1 MTSSE
6 LRGMFAVMRSSTMRA
21 GMLHACQRICRAVC
35 LLAAI
40 GLAVLHAHSRER
52 QPPVGSGEGV
62 RVLVKFKPAIP
73 LPDRKALHIRLGGT
87 FLKTIRGT
95 DALDVVVFPRTR
107 ESKAVIREYLRN
119 ILVEYAEPDGVV
131 RAAPSGAVRGM

>member
-6 LRGMFAVMRSSTMRA
+6 LRGIFAVMRSAT
-21 GMLHACQRICRAVC
+21 ACQRICRAVC
-35 LLAAI
+35 LLAAF
-40 GLAVLHAHSRER
+40 GLAVMHAHSREG
-52 QPPVGSGEGV
+52 QPPAGSGEGV
-62 RVLVKFKPAIP
+62 RVLVKFKPATP
-73 LPDRKALHIRLGGT
+73 LPERKALHSKVGGT

-107 ESKAVIREYLRN
+107 ESKAVIREYLRS